1 MGWTKNTGKKRC
13 GIEAA
18 QLAAER
24 AKKTPE
30 DIRAEKL
37 AEDEYWEKEKEWI
50 IQKEA
55 EIAQLKKEV
64 AEYHLEQE
72 KKREK
77 SW

>member
-1 MGWTKNTGKKRC
+1 
-13 GIEAA
+13 
-18 QLAAER
+18 
-24 AKKTPE
+24 
-30 DIRAEKL
+30 L
-37 AEDEYWEKEKEWI
+37 AEEEYWEKEREWI